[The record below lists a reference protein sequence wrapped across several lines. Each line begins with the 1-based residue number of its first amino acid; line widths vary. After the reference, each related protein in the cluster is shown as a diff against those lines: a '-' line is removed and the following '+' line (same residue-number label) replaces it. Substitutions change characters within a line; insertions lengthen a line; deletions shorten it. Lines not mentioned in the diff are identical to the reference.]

1 VAATVISTAHATA
14 DAAFGSHD
22 PVPVM
27 LSIPAASI
35 VPVKLNVRSVELVEE
50 SNRCRMR
57 PVSVPSGRNV
67 VASIIAVCVRLN
79 SVRPPAYVQLSVPR
93 TGEPASVWKSM
104 SIDDV
109 PTHSI
114 MLMIELPSRSSV

>member
-1 VAATVISTAHATA
+1 MISTPHATA
-14 DAAFGSHD
+14 DAAFGSQD

-57 PVSVPSGRNV
+57 PLSVPSGCNV
-67 VASIIAVCVRLN
+67 VASIIPVCV
-79 SVRPPAYVQLSVPR
+79 
-93 TGEPASVWKSM
+93 
-104 SIDDV
+104 
-109 PTHSI
+109 
-114 MLMIELPSRSSV
+114 